1 MKPKIIKTEAEHA
14 AALARLE
21 QIFDAQ
27 PGTPEGDELE
37 LLTMLVDQYEKAAFP
52 IGLPDP
58 VAAIRFRLE
67 QQGLKNKNLI
77 PFIGS
82 PSKVSEVLSG
92 QRGLSLTM
100 IRNLAQGLGIPA
112 EVLIGK
118 PGAKLKPDT
127 DVTEFRKCPIA
138 EMVKRGWFSGFTGT
152 VAEAKSQLEDLFDG
166 FQSVLGGKKLRLAFN
181 RQHVRSGGQHDDYAL
196 AVWRIRVVG
205 LAAKESLPP
214 YRPGTVTSDFL
225 SELAGLSYLETGPK
239 LAREFLN
246 KSGIHLVFERHLPK
260 THLDGAALRLPD
272 GSPAVALTLRYDR
285 LDNFWFTLF
294 HELAHVALH
303 LDKDDC
309 ETFFDD
315 LSNLGTDKCEQK
327 ADAFASE
334 ALIPADQWKAARLN
348 CKSTPLAV
356 RQFAYSLRI
365 SEAIPAGR
373 IRFEASDY
381 TVFKKQI
388 GMGKV
393 RRLFESGSD

>member
-14 AALARLE
+14 AVLARIE
-21 QIFDAQ
+21 EIFDAQ
-27 PGTPEGDELE
+27 PDTPEGDELE
-37 LLTMLVDQYEKAAFP
+37 LLTVLVERYERAAFP

-58 VAAIRFRLE
+58 VAAIQFRME
-67 QQGLKNKNLI
+67 QQGLKNKELI

-100 IRNLAQGLGIPA
+100 IRNLVQGLGIPA

-127 DVTEFRKCPIA
+127 DVAEFRKCPIA
-138 EMVKRGWFSGFTGT
+138 EIVKRGWFSGFSGT

-166 FQSVLGGKKLRLAFN
+166 FQSVLGGKKHCLALN
-181 RQHVRSGGQHDDYAL
+181 RQHVHSGGQHDDYAL

-214 YRPGTVTSDFL
+214 YRPGTVTGDFL
-225 SELAGLSYLETGPK
+225 TELARLSYLDAGPK
-239 LAREFLN
+239 LAREVLN

-303 LDKDDC
+303 LEKDEC
-309 ETFFDD
+309 EVFFDD
-315 LSNLGTDKCEQK
+315 LSKKGKGRCEQE

-334 ALIPADQWKAARLN
+334 ALIRADKWKAAHLN
-348 CKSTPLAV
+348 RKSTPLAV
-356 RQFAYSLRI
+356 RQFADFLRI

-373 IRFEASDY
+373 IRFEADDY

-388 GMGKV
+388 GIGKV
-393 RRLFESGSD
+393 RRLFESGDD